1 MSEWDNNSEEEESS
15 FVSMADMMV
24 GLLLIFIILLTYY
37 VLTSQQAIEEADR
50 VSKTEQ
56 AAVVAR
62 GIVLDRIR
70 ERIDDD
76 RVEFDE
82 ATGTIR
88 FSEEVLTFEP
98 GDYSIPL
105 EAAPVLAN
113 LANALAETLPCLA
126 YIRDDQDLDCSWLLS
141 AFREQDLFDRDLGDL
156 QQFRPANAPP
166 LLWIDGVFVEGHTDC
181 TLFRG
186 ARNPDFENWVLGARR
201 AGQTYLFLTDA
212 NQALG
217 QIFSKN
223 PYDQSTGFDAHRVL
237 GVASYA
243 DRRPAQDFDDLRYP
257 PDPRL
262 GDDPRAECLDLA
274 RLERSATEADVMP
287 QNRRNRRIDI
297 RIVMGW
303 TAQTL
308 GGA

>member
-1 MSEWDNNSEEEESS
+1 MSEWDNQREEEESS

-37 VLTSQQAIEEADR
+37 VLTSQQAIQEAER

-56 AAVVAR
+56 AAVVTR
-62 GIVLDRIR
+62 GIILDRIR

-98 GDYSIPL
+98 GDYSIPA
-105 EAAPVLAN
+105 EAAPVLDN

-126 YIRDDQDLDCSWLLS
+126 YIDNPSELDCSWLLA
-141 AFREQDLFDRDLGDL
+141 AFRDQDLFERDLGDL
-156 QQFRPANAPP
+156 RQFRTDGQPP

-181 TLFRG
+181 TLFRR
-186 ARNPDFENWVLGARR
+186 AASPDFENWVLGARR
-201 AGQTYLFLTDA
+201 AGQTYLFLTTA
-212 NQALG
+212 NDRLG

-223 PYDQSTGFDAHRVL
+223 PHDRSTGFDAHRIL

-243 DRRPAQDFDDLRYP
+243 DRRPAQDFNDFDYP

-262 GDDPRAECLDLA
+262 SSTPREACQALAQIERAALAGDP
-274 RLERSATEADVMP
+274 MP

-303 TAQTL
+303 TAQSL
-308 GGA
+308 GEL